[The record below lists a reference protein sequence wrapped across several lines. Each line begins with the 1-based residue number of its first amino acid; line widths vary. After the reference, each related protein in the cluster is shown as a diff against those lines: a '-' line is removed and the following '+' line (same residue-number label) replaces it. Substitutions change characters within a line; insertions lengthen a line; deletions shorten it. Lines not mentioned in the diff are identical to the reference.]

1 MSRKKVE
8 EKASEQIIS
17 LSAKYMVISVL
28 AMAIGTVSLAYSFLL
43 FVVFHYSLASVIVV
57 GAVFI
62 GLAFIVIGIF
72 LNFWGLYWL
81 RSEGKRL
88 KQRSREK

>member
-1 MSRKKVE
+1 MSRKKVD

-88 KQRSREK
+88 KQRSLEK